1 MNKVFLSHSS
11 KDKPFVL
18 MLAGDICA
26 SGIGVWIDNVEILV
40 GDSLI
45 RKISEGIVESNYVV
59 ACLSSNSIESNWV
72 REELEIAATLG
83 INGNRVVV
91 LPVIVDDCAVP
102 TFLAHRLYVD
112 FRQPAIYDQSC
123 RELLRRIA
131 PSALPQTDYSFY
143 SLTLG
148 DTRKDRLVQAAKN
161 PPMKR
166 WVLDYLMGMLSERA
180 SHKERY
186 WTYIALGE
194 IGGKQAE
201 AAVQAG
207 LLEQNKY
214 ALSGAKA
221 AWAKL
226 GN

>member
-1 MNKVFLSHSS
+1 MSKVFLSHSS

-26 SGIGVWIDNVEILV
+26 SGIGVWIDKVEILV

-59 ACLSSNSIESNWV
+59 GCLSSNSVESNWV

-83 INGNRVVV
+83 INGTRVVV
-91 LPVIVDDCAVP
+91 LPIILDDCTVP

-112 FRQPAIYDQSC
+112 FRQSAIYDQSF
-123 RELLRRIA
+123 RELLRRID
-131 PSALPQTDYSFY
+131 PLALPQTDYSFY

-148 DTRKDRLVQAAKN
+148 ATRKDRLVQAAKN
-161 PPMKR
+161 PSMKR
-166 WVLDYLMGMLSERA
+166 WVLDYLTGTLDDRA

-194 IGGKQAE
+194 IGGKRAE
-201 AAVQAG
+201 ATVRAG
-207 LLEQNKY
+207 LSELNKY

>member
-1 MNKVFLSHSS
+1 MSKVFLSHSS

-18 MLAGDICA
+18 MLAEDISA
-26 SGIGVWIDNVEILV
+26 SGIGVWIDKVEILV

-59 ACLSSNSIESNWV
+59 ACLSSHSIESNWV

-91 LPVIVDDCAVP
+91 LPVMLEECTVP
-102 TFLAHRLYVD
+102 AFLAHRLYVD
-112 FRQPAIYDQSC
+112 FRQPAGYDQAF

-131 PSALPQTDYSFY
+131 PSVLPQTDYSFY

-148 DTRKDRLVQAAKN
+148 ATRKNRLVQAAKN
-161 PPMKR
+161 PSMR
-166 WVLDYLMGMLSERA
+166 NWVLDYLAGTLSERA

-194 IGGKQAE
+194 IGGERAE
-201 AAVQAG
+201 AAVRAG
-207 LLEQNKY
+207 LSEQNEY
-214 ALSGAKA
+214 ARSGAKA